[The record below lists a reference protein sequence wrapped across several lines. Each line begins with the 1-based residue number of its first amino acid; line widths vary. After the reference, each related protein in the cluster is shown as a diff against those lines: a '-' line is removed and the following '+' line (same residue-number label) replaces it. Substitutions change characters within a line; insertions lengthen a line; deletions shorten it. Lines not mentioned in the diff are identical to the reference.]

1 VVSGHDEGNT
11 GGAEALPPG
20 DTEEFHRLVIE
31 AMSEGV
37 VVQDPAGHI
46 VFANTAARRTLG
58 WTFDAMR
65 KASGAGA
72 HWGLLHLD
80 GMPWLAEEQPSSEAL
95 RTGRTVRDALMG
107 FERETGGRCWIS
119 VTATPMVRGTGDL
132 GGVVVTFDDVTDK
145 REAELARRESEERFR
160 SAVDSMLDAFMIVR
174 PVREGDRIVD
184 FVFEF
189 VNGGAEA
196 NIGLRPDELVGQRM
210 LEVAPNLATRGAF
223 GRCVKAVETGVPLV
237 MDVPWFDGP
246 LMHGAFEVRGVPV
259 GDGLALT
266 IRNVTERRL
275 AEAAVSQDLRQVVVP
290 ATNTASAVV
299 EGAPRLTARE
309 LEVLAL
315 LGRGVSTRGISERL
329 FISLNTARNHVQRTI
344 AKLGAHSRLE
354 AVAIARRSGLLLGEQ
369 PPG

>member
-1 VVSGHDEGNT
+1 MVSGHDEGNT

-31 AMSEGV
+31 AKSEGV

-58 WTFDAMR
+58 WTIDAMR

-160 SAVDSMLDAFMIVR
+160 SAVDSMLDAYMIVR

-246 LMHGAFEVRGVPV
+246 LAHGAFEVRGVPV

-275 AEAAVSQDLRQVVVP
+275 GDVAASQGRRTGREPTDAAVPQAMAEAD
-290 ATNTASAVV
+290 
-299 EGAPRLTARE
+299 EDAPRLTARA

-354 AVAIARRSGLLLGEQ
+354 AVAIARR
-369 PPG
+369 